1 MTGIVAAIGL
11 AVDLL
16 AGIIAMTAQLQ
27 KVSALIAQARSENR
41 DITAE
46 ELDALKAER
55 LAARQKALD
64 A

>member
-16 AGIIAMTAQLQ
+16 SGIISLTSQLQ
-27 KVSALIAQARSENR
+27 KVSALIAQAQAEGR
-41 DITAE
+41 DITPE
-46 ELDALKAER
+46 ELDALRAER

>member
-16 AGIIAMTAQLQ
+16 SGIISLTAQLQ
-27 KVSALIAQARSENR
+27 KVSALIAQAQAENR
-41 DITAE
+41 DITPE